1 MISNCLWLLR
11 RDLVKATT
19 ANATLHI
26 NNSQTV
32 TSTFTDTL
40 ESGQPT
46 RFDSG
51 FQLLRFLTKFLL
63 ILLCLGNDL
72 LQLALFLN
80 QVSLTAF
87 QLLSQFSDIFFLSVY
102 RLSELTDFSSL
113 RTQFQTAWNSI
124 SLDRLSNSV
133 ITHII

>member
-1 MISNCLWLLR
+1 MATTTVFANNNFLTQLDIQLLLR

-19 ANATLHI
+19 ASATLHI

-40 ESGQPT
+40 ESGQQT

-80 QVSLTAF
+80 QVSLTGLPAS
-87 QLLSQFSDIFFLSVY
+87 QSAQRYLS
-102 RLSELTDFSSL
+102 
-113 RTQFQTAWNSI
+113 
-124 SLDRLSNSV
+124 
-133 ITHII
+133 